1 MTRDPGC
8 SVALSPLR
16 PFLSRPAPEKPEA
29 CAGALDSRVT
39 VSPAAAPL
47 IHFLIRCMTSI
58 RIRAAETHQLSPIRD
73 ENRGRAIR
81 RGEVGRALEG
91 IGHRPF
97 QSRSPCRAGGDQ
109 TTLYS
114 SRKASFGR

>member
-1 MTRDPGC
+1 MTRDPAC
-8 SVALSPLR
+8 SVPLLPLR
-16 PFLSRPAPEKPEA
+16 PFLSRRAPEKPEP
-29 CAGALDSRVT
+29 CAAALDPRVT
-39 VSPAAAPL
+39 VSPATAPL

-91 IGHRPF
+91 STDSDLETP
-97 QSRSPCRAGGDQ
+97 QPV
-109 TTLYS
+109 TLETPQ
-114 SRKASFGR
+114 FVDT